1 MAVSL
6 NNIAGKTSTPKKSR
20 QWLIGVWLIRVTY
33 IALSLSCVIDII
45 LGFTDKFD
53 WVDWTSLFIRLTA
66 VAVIVIFAESSL
78 KKNKPIPAV
87 LTTIIVAEIA
97 LFFMCV
103 VSPLMI
109 AWLLGIIISLLLSLL
124 VIQLMPPS
132 WMGKGIF
139 ISFIGGALVAL
150 TDFLPKTISY
160 KINVSDPQAILLTTM
175 AIGLSVLLFAR
186 YSKYPVTAKLVL
198 AISTLVVFGVN
209 ILGVI
214 ISSVLFQSENI
225 TAETTSAISAWFLFG
240 SQIFVVFS
248 AVAALW
254 LARFI
259 TKPLLEIVDVADKIS
274 HEGDLSQRSI
284 TRYQDEVGLMSD
296 SFNQLIG
303 SLHEM
308 ANTAEEIS
316 NGDLT
321 MEVTPKSDHDDL
333 GNAFKKMV
341 SSLRVTVASVASNAA
356 ELNQSAAEL
365 SEASMQA
372 RAATDQITSSM
383 QQMASSSQN
392 QTSTVATTSNAVD
405 QMAKAIEGVAR
416 GSQEQ
421 SQSVAKATE
430 ITDQINTAIR
440 QVAQNANEVATD
452 SASAADAAKNGSQIV
467 EGTLA
472 GMQTIKTTVD
482 AASEKIEDL
491 GKRSLEIGAIV
502 ETIEE
507 IASQTNLLALNAA
520 IEAARAGE
528 HGKGFAVVA
537 DEVRKLAERSSLA
550 TKEIGTLIKGI
561 QTTVSDAVKA
571 MAESSREVQVGVS
584 NANLAGKALV
594 DILAAT
600 TAVNKQAALAS
611 EATARMEQASQQL
624 VTAVDSVSE
633 IVEQNTAATEEM
645 AATSSE
651 VSLAIDHIASASE
664 ENSAEVEQVSAS
676 TEEMSAQIAEVTEA
690 AASLSSMAK
699 ALDQIV
705 AGFKL
710 SRD

>member
-1 MAVSL
+1 MA
-6 NNIAGKTSTPKKSR
+6 ISTDTATISTKKSK

-33 IALSLSCVIDII
+33 VAFFASCVIDII

-53 WVDWTSLFIRLTA
+53 WVDWTSLFIRLA
-66 VAVIVIFAESSL
+66 AIAFIIGVCEPSL
-78 KKNKPIPAV
+78 KKNKPVPAV
-87 LTTIIVAEIA
+87 LTTIIVSEIS

-124 VIQLMPPS
+124 VIQLMPPA

-139 ISFIGGALVAL
+139 IAFMGGALVAL
-150 TDFLPKTISY
+150 TDFFPKTVNFQ
-160 KINVSDPQAILLTTM
+160 INMSDPQALLLIAM
-175 AIGLSVLLFAR
+175 ALGLSVLLFAG
-186 YSKYPVTAKLVL
+186 YSKYPVTAKLLL
-198 AISTLVVFGVN
+198 AISSLVVYGVN
-209 ILGVI
+209 ILGI
-214 ISSVLFQSENI
+214 IVSIVLINSHNSNPDTI
-225 TAETTSAISAWFLFG
+225 SAISTWFLLG
-240 SQIFVVFS
+240 SQIFVMAS
-248 AVAALW
+248 AIAALV

-284 TRYQDEVGLMSD
+284 TRYQDEVGLMSE
-296 SFNQLIG
+296 SFNQLIN

-308 ANTAEEIS
+308 AEIAEEIS

-321 MEVTPKSDHDDL
+321 MEVMPKSDRDDL
-333 GNAFKKMV
+333 GNAFKKMIT
-341 SSLRVTVASVASNAA
+341 SLRITVASVASNAA

-365 SEASMQA
+365 SEASLQA

-383 QQMASSSQN
+383 QQMAASSQN
-392 QTSTVATTSNAVD
+392 QANSVTATSNSVQ
-405 QMAKAIEGVAR
+405 QMANAIEDVAR

-430 ITDQINTAIR
+430 ITDQINAAIR
-440 QVAQNANEVATD
+440 QVAQNANAVATD
-452 SASAADAAKNGSQIV
+452 SASAADTAKNGSQIV
-467 EGTLA
+467 EGTLS
-472 GMQTIKTTVD
+472 GMQTIKSKVD
-482 AASEKIEDL
+482 AASEKIEEM
-491 GKRSLEIGAIV
+491 GKRSQEIGAII
-502 ETIEE
+502 ETIED

-550 TKEIGTLIKGI
+550 TKEIGILISGI
-561 QTTVSDAVKA
+561 QATVKDAVHA
-571 MAESSREVQVGVS
+571 MEDSSREVEEGVS
-584 NANLAGKALV
+584 NANLAGKALM
-594 DILAAT
+594 DILGAT

-611 EATARMEQASQQL
+611 EATMRIEQASQQL
-624 VTAVDSVSE
+624 VMAVDAVSE

-645 AATSSE
+645 AANSSE
-651 VSLAIDHIASASE
+651 VSLAIDQIASVSA
-664 ENSAEVEQVSAS
+664 ENNTEVEQVSAS
-676 TEEMSAQIAEVTEA
+676 TEEMSAQIAEMTEA
-690 AASLSSMAK
+690 AASLSMMAK

-705 AGFKL
+705 AGFKV
-710 SRD
+710 SSNQD

>member
-1 MAVSL
+1 MAAST
-6 NNIAGKTSTPKKSR
+6 NIGTGTAKKSK

-33 IALSLSCVIDII
+33 FAMLASCVIDII

-53 WVDWTSLFIRLTA
+53 WVDWSSLFIRLAA
-66 VAVIVIFAESSL
+66 VGIIVGVCEPAL

-87 LTTIIVAEIA
+87 LTTIIVSIIA

-109 AWLLGIIISLLLSLL
+109 AWMLGMIISLLLSLL

-139 ISFIGGALVAL
+139 IAFVGGALVAL
-150 TDFLPKTISY
+150 TDFFPKTVNY
-160 KINVSDPQAILLTTM
+160 QINVNDPQALLLTGM
-175 AIGLSVLLFAR
+175 VLGLSVLLFAR

-198 AISTLVVFGVN
+198 AIASLVAYVVN
-209 ILGVI
+209 VLGI
-214 ISSVLFQSENI
+214 IVSSVLLHSENTNPETI
-225 TAETTSAISAWFLFG
+225 TAISTWFLFG
-240 SQIFVVFS
+240 SQLFVIFAS
-248 AVAALW
+248 VAALW

-274 HEGDLSQRSI
+274 REGDLSQRSI
-284 TRYQDEVGLMSD
+284 TRYQDEVGLMSE

-308 ANTAEEIS
+308 ANIAEEIS

-321 MEVTPKSDHDDL
+321 MDVTPKSNQDDL

-341 SSLRVTVASVASNAA
+341 TSLRETVTSVATNAA

-365 SEASMQA
+365 SEASLQA

-383 QQMASSSQN
+383 QQMASSSQD
-392 QTSTVATTSNAVD
+392 QTSAVATTSNSVE

-421 SQSVAKATE
+421 SQSVSKATE

-440 QVAQNANEVATD
+440 QVAQNANAVAAD
-452 SASAADAAKNGSQIV
+452 SASAAEAAKNGSKTV
-467 EGTLA
+467 EGTLS
-472 GMQTIKTTVD
+472 GMQTIKTKVG
-482 AASEKIEDL
+482 AASEKIEEM
-491 GKRSLEIGAIV
+491 GKRSQEIGAIV
-502 ETIEE
+502 ETIED

-550 TKEIGTLIKGI
+550 TKEIGSLIKGI
-561 QTTVSDAVKA
+561 QNTVSDAVQA
-571 MAESSREVQVGVS
+571 MEESSREVEQGVS
-584 NANLAGKALV
+584 SANMAGKALFE
-594 DILAAT
+594 ILDAT

-624 VTAVDSVSE
+624 VIAVDAVSE

-645 AATSSE
+645 AATSTE
-651 VSLAIDHIASASE
+651 VSQAIEHIASASE

-676 TEEMSAQIAEVTEA
+676 TEEMSAQIAEVTDA
-690 AASLSSMAK
+690 ATSLSGMAK

-710 SRD
+710 KN